1 MHKQLFFIALLFAST
16 FGNHMDPLR
25 SIKSRYNEMAMPP
38 KVQEQRNEHR
48 KLETIQVELK
58 MTLALSYFEL
68 YSKVG
73 NSTKWLLFIAD
84 NFDILI

>member
-1 MHKQLFFIALLFAST
+1 MHKQLFFIALLSAST

-25 SIKSRYNEMAMPP
+25 SIKSGYYEMAMPP